1 MKAVSNLRYISLLW
15 KLAKE
20 KISCCQNLTTYY
32 TTKYFLEKIV
42 AIKIN
47 KINVKMNNPVY
58 QDLSTLRI
66 KKIVMYE
73 YWHNYVKP
81 KYAKDTKLWCM
92 DMGNFIIHMKSKDI
106 YADLAGD
113 VKKRLETS
121 KYEIFKTKNSK
132 KDHYQ

>member
-1 MKAVSNLRYISLLW
+1 MW

-20 KISCCQNLTTYY
+20 KINCCQNLTTYY

-81 KYAKDTKLWCM
+81 KYAKDAKL
-92 DMGNFIIHMKSKDI
+92 
-106 YADLAGD
+106 
-113 VKKRLETS
+113 
-121 KYEIFKTKNSK
+121 
-132 KDHYQ
+132 